1 MTVDGE
7 ITMQTSKSK
16 RPLELVK
23 SIPGRG
29 STNISKI
36 NAGSA
41 PETCEYYR
49 RIVDYANKIRH
60 TDDVDCIINILDQA
74 CSETRA
80 LKSDSLTRAALAEL
94 IRAETRIEVLKK
106 EMVALRDQSHLD
118 HLTGALN
125 RNGLE
130 QAFRREAARA
140 NRQGA
145 ALGTALLDIDD
156 VKKINDNYGHQVGD
170 AALAHFA
177 HVIKSTIRPCDVL
190 VRFGGE
196 EFLLLLPGSG
206 QAQTAHALNRLQYD
220 LSCCPLIHLNQEL
233 QITFSAG
240 IAIFKSGE
248 TRDEIIARSDRA
260 LYQAKREGKNRVI
273 LAK

>member
-60 TDDVDCIINILDQA
+60 TDDVDSIINILDQA

-156 VKKINDNYGHQVGD
+156 FKKINDNYGHQVGD

>member
-60 TDDVDCIINILDQA
+60 TDDVDSIINILDQA

-140 NRQGA
+140 NRQGV

-156 VKKINDNYGHQVGD
+156 FKKINDNYGHQVGD

>member
-60 TDDVDCIINILDQA
+60 TDDVDSIINILDQA

-156 VKKINDNYGHQVGD
+156 FKKINDNYGHQVGD

-248 TRDEIIARSDRA
+248 TRDELIARSDRA

>member
-156 VKKINDNYGHQVGD
+156 FKKINDNYGHQVGD

-196 EFLLLLPGSG
+196 EFL
-206 QAQTAHALNRLQYD
+206 
-220 LSCCPLIHLNQEL
+220 
-233 QITFSAG
+233 
-240 IAIFKSGE
+240 
-248 TRDEIIARSDRA
+248 
-260 LYQAKREGKNRVI
+260 
-273 LAK
+273 